1 MKKIAAYF
9 VSGLLFITPIVVTI
23 YIVYLFVS
31 SIDQIYKFRI
41 PGLGFVITLIS
52 ITVIGFLVST
62 FVARGLASVI
72 DNLFHRLPIIKLVY
86 TSTKDVI
93 SALVGERKRFDRP
106 VLVNMIPGS
115 GAQFLGFV
123 TRTSLKHPSMAENM
137 AVYIPQAYTF
147 AGNLI
152 VVPKDQV
159 TYLDVESSKVMAFI
173 VSGGVSG
180 LE

>member
-9 VSGLLFITPIVVTI
+9 VSGLLFLTPIVATL

-31 SIDQIYKFRI
+31 SVDQIYKFRI
-41 PGLGFVITLIS
+41 PGLGFLLTLIS
-52 ITVIGFLVST
+52 ITTIGFLVST
-62 FVARGLASVI
+62 YVARGLANVI

-86 TSTKDVI
+86 TSIKDVI
-93 SALVGERKRFDRP
+93 TALVGEKKRFDRP
-106 VLVNMIPGS
+106 VLVKIMPGS

-123 TRTSLKHPSMAENM
+123 TRTSLKHPSMTESM

-159 TYLDVESSKVMAFI
+159 THLEIESSKAMAFI
-173 VSGGVSG
+173 VSGGVTG